1 MTFHPDPTNGGDT
14 IQGAYK
20 GEGSPLFWLA
30 VRTGFL
36 TLLTLG
42 IYRFWAKTRI
52 RRYMWSATAPGG
64 VPFEY
69 TGKGLEKFLGFLVAM
84 VILAVYLG
92 IMQMV
97 LFAIGLSVFSG
108 GTSEQEIVAQIAAT
122 QITLLGLIPLLY
134 IARYRGRR
142 YLLSRTRWRGIRFGA
157 DKGAMGYMWRGLG
170 YSLLSAITLGILVPL
185 AMFKLEKYMTDR
197 TWYGDAKFEQG
208 GHWTMLYRS
217 FFHVFIAI
225 LVIIAGVVLSIVT
238 ATEAFIIIGVG
249 VGYIWLFFGMVYF
262 QVKSFE
268 LLTNTKTLGNG
279 VRFTTA
285 PRTGTVIFHFLIG
298 GLVTGILTMIAAIPI
313 GLIVFA
319 LIGSTGGFAEIDTLF
334 NGPLGCMVAA
344 VAFVGY
350 LLVFVLAQAF
360 AMVFIAQPIQAHYTN
375 VTQINNAQVLS
386 TVRQREGDSMP
397 DAEGFAD
404 ALDVGGGF

>member
-1 MTFHPDPTNGGDT
+1 
-14 IQGAYK
+14 
-20 GEGSPLFWLA
+20 
-30 VRTGFL
+30 
-36 TLLTLG
+36 
-42 IYRFWAKTRI
+42 
-52 RRYMWSATAPGG
+52 
-64 VPFEY
+64 
-69 TGKGLEKFLGFLVAM
+69 
-84 VILAVYLG
+84 
-92 IMQMV
+92 
-97 LFAIGLSVFSG
+97 
-108 GTSEQEIVAQIAAT
+108 
-122 QITLLGLIPLLY
+122 
-134 IARYRGRR
+134 
-142 YLLSRTRWRGIRFGA
+142 
-157 DKGAMGYMWRGLG
+157 
-170 YSLLSAITLGILVPL
+170 
-185 AMFKLEKYMTDR
+185 
-197 TWYGDAKFEQG
+197 
-208 GHWTMLYRS
+208 
-217 FFHVFIAI
+217 VFIAI

-249 VGYIWLFFGMVYF
+249 VGYIWLFFGLVYF

-334 NGPLGCMVAA
+334 NGPLGFMVAA

>member
-1 MTFHPDPTNGGDT
+1 MTFYPDPTNGGDT
-14 IQGAYK
+14 IQGEYK
-20 GEGSPLFWLA
+20 GDGSPLFWLA
-30 VRTGFL
+30 LRTGFL

-69 TGKGLEKFLGFLVAM
+69 TGKGLEKFLGFLVAI

-92 IMQMV
+92 IMQMI
-97 LFAIGLSVFSG
+97 LFAIGLSVLSG
-108 GTSEQEIVAQIAAT
+108 GTTEQEIIAQALAT
-122 QITLLGLIPLLY
+122 QITLLGLVPLLY

-157 DKGAMGYMWRGLG
+157 DKGSVGYMWRGLG
-170 YSLLSAITLGILVPL
+170 YTLLSAITLGILVPL

-208 GHWTMLYRS
+208 GKWTMLYRS

-225 LVIIAGVVLSIVT
+225 LVIIGGVVLGAVTQIEALIIV
-238 ATEAFIIIGVG
+238 GVG
-249 VGYIWLFFGMVYF
+249 VGCIWFLFGIVYF
-262 QVKSFE
+262 QVKSFA
-268 LLTNTKTLGNG
+268 LLTNTKTLSNG
-279 VRFTTA
+279 VTFTTA
-285 PRTGTVIFHFLIG
+285 PRTGTVIYHFIIG
-298 GLVTGILTMIAAIPI
+298 GLIAGILTAVAAIPVGFI
-313 GLIVFA
+313 IFA
-319 LIGSTGGFAEIDTLF
+319 LIGLTGGFNETDTLF
-334 NGPLGCMVAA
+334 NGPLGYMVA
-344 VAFVGY
+344 VVVFLGY
-350 LLVFVLAQAF
+350 LFIFVLAQAF
-360 AMVFIAQPIQAHYTN
+360 AMVFITQPIQAHYTN
-375 VTQINNAQVLS
+375 VTQVNTAQGLA
-386 TVRQREGDSMP
+386 TVRQREGDNIA

>member
-1 MTFHPDPTNGGDT
+1 
-14 IQGAYK
+14 
-20 GEGSPLFWLA
+20 
-30 VRTGFL
+30 
-36 TLLTLG
+36 
-42 IYRFWAKTRI
+42 
-52 RRYMWSATAPGG
+52 
-64 VPFEY
+64 
-69 TGKGLEKFLGFLVAM
+69 
-84 VILAVYLG
+84 
-92 IMQMV
+92 

-249 VGYIWLFFGMVYF
+249 VGYIWLFFGLVYF

-334 NGPLGCMVAA
+334 NGPLGFMVAA